1 MELLPLVLVVVV
13 FWLFIIRPQRNRARE
28 LSRVQGSLAPGQ
40 QVMTGSGLYA
50 TVAVVED
57 DHVVLEVAPG
67 VLSRYARQAVVRVV
81 DDPAALEVGADDET
95 SPDVAEDVTQPR
107 REDEPP
113 GGRP

>member
-1 MELLPLVLVVVV
+1 MELLPLVLIVVV

-28 LSRVQGSLAPGQ
+28 LSRVQGALVPGQ
-40 QVMTGSGLYA
+40 RVMTGSGLYA

-67 VLSRYARQAVVRVV
+67 VLSRYALQAVVRVL
-81 DDPAALEVGADDET
+81 DDPTAPDAPGDGTTSDVGGELEQQR
-95 SPDVAEDVTQPR
+95 PD
-107 REDEPP
+107 DEPP

>member
-1 MELLPLVLVVVV
+1 MELLPLVLIVVV

-28 LSRVQGSLAPGQ
+28 LSRVQGALAPGQ
-40 QVMTGSGLYA
+40 QVMTGAGLYA
-50 TVAVVED
+50 MVAVVED

-67 VLSRYARQAVVRVV
+67 VLSRYAKQAVVRVL
-81 DDPAALEVGADDET
+81 DDPAALDGAADDAT
-95 SPDVAEDVTQPR
+95 TPQAAEDLTQPR